1 MIAYSTVHTGPNKKL
16 GGAQVGLM
24 SVLYQ
29 LYVLFINY
37 LLVNKFPN
45 YSIAFLCISIYTTF
59 MNELEDEEEVVIQ
72 RDAHGNILAGGDSII
87 LIKDLK
93 LKGSNTVIKQGTKA
107 KNIRLTDEEGLIEC
121 SIDGM
126 KGIVLKTEFIKKA

>member
-1 MIAYSTVHTGPNKKL
+1 
-16 GGAQVGLM
+16 
-24 SVLYQ
+24 
-29 LYVLFINY
+29 
-37 LLVNKFPN
+37 
-45 YSIAFLCISIYTTF
+45 
-59 MNELEDEEEVVIQ
+59 MNEENDEDVIIQ
-72 RDAHGNILAGGDSII
+72 HDANGNILANGDSII

-93 LKGSNTVIKQGTKA
+93 LKGSSTVIKKGAKA

>member
-1 MIAYSTVHTGPNKKL
+1 
-16 GGAQVGLM
+16 
-24 SVLYQ
+24 
-29 LYVLFINY
+29 
-37 LLVNKFPN
+37 
-45 YSIAFLCISIYTTF
+45 
-59 MNELEDEEEVVIQ
+59 MNEEDEDVIIQ
-72 RDAHGNILAGGDSII
+72 RDAHGTILADGDSIT

-93 LKGSNTVIKQGTKA
+93 LKGSSTVIKQGTKA

>member
-1 MIAYSTVHTGPNKKL
+1 MDN
-16 GGAQVGLM
+16 
-24 SVLYQ
+24 
-29 LYVLFINY
+29 
-37 LLVNKFPN
+37 
-45 YSIAFLCISIYTTF
+45 
-59 MNELEDEEEVVIQ
+59 EDEDVIIQ
-72 RDAHGNILAGGDSII
+72 RDANGNILANGDSII

-93 LKGSNTVIKQGTKA
+93 LKGSSTVIKKGAKA

>member
-1 MIAYSTVHTGPNKKL
+1 MQQPQNLSFTSRFEYLSTWV
-16 GGAQVGLM
+16 
-24 SVLYQ
+24 
-29 LYVLFINY
+29 
-37 LLVNKFPN
+37 
-45 YSIAFLCISIYTTF
+45 YTDF
-59 MNELEDEEEVVIQ
+59 MDNEDEDVVIQ
-72 RDAHGNILAGGDSII
+72 RDANGNILANGDSII

-93 LKGSNTVIKQGTKA
+93 LKGSSTVIKKGAKA

>member
-1 MIAYSTVHTGPNKKL
+1 
-16 GGAQVGLM
+16 
-24 SVLYQ
+24 
-29 LYVLFINY
+29 
-37 LLVNKFPN
+37 
-45 YSIAFLCISIYTTF
+45 
-59 MNELEDEEEVVIQ
+59 MNNEDEDDVVIQ
-72 RDAHGNILAGGDSII
+72 RDAHGNILANGDSIM

-93 LKGSNTVIKQGTKA
+93 LKGSSTVIKKGAKA

>member
-1 MIAYSTVHTGPNKKL
+1 
-16 GGAQVGLM
+16 
-24 SVLYQ
+24 
-29 LYVLFINY
+29 
-37 LLVNKFPN
+37 
-45 YSIAFLCISIYTTF
+45 
-59 MNELEDEEEVVIQ
+59 MNEENDEDVVIQ
-72 RDAHGNILAGGDSII
+72 RDANGNILANGDSII

-93 LKGSNTVIKQGTKA
+93 LKGSSTVIKKGAKA

>member
-1 MIAYSTVHTGPNKKL
+1 
-16 GGAQVGLM
+16 
-24 SVLYQ
+24 
-29 LYVLFINY
+29 
-37 LLVNKFPN
+37 
-45 YSIAFLCISIYTTF
+45 
-59 MNELEDEEEVVIQ
+59 MNEEDEDVVIQ
-72 RDAHGNILAGGDSII
+72 RDAHGNILANGDSIV

-93 LKGSNTVIKQGTKA
+93 LKGSNTVIKQGAKA

>member
-1 MIAYSTVHTGPNKKL
+1 MN
-16 GGAQVGLM
+16 QV
-24 SVLYQ
+24 YT
-29 LYVLFINY
+29 
-37 LLVNKFPN
+37 
-45 YSIAFLCISIYTTF
+45 IS
-59 MNELEDEEEVVIQ
+59 MNEENEEDVVVQ
-72 RDAHGNILAGGDSII
+72 RDANGNILANGDSII

-93 LKGSNTVIKQGTKA
+93 LKGSSTVIKKGAKA